1 MTARPY
7 VLLSVAASLD
17 GCIDDAS
24 ETRLL
29 LSNDADFDR
38 VDQVRASV
46 DAILVGANTI
56 RQDNPRLLVRS
67 TERQR
72 ERVRRGLAAHPVKVT
87 LTTSGNLD
95 PAARFFTTGQSDKLV
110 YTPDSAVD
118 KVRQLLRDAVTV
130 VAAGDP
136 LDLHAVLDD
145 LAERKIER
153 LLVEGG
159 AAIYTQFLTAG
170 LADEIHLV
178 FAPYFVGDPNA
189 PRFVHPGG
197 FPQNSRNP
205 MMLAEARP
213 IGEVVL
219 LRYFPRS
226 PDRRG
231 DG

>member
-17 GCIDDAS
+17 GCIDDTS
-24 ETRLL
+24 QTRLL

-56 RQDNPRLLVRS
+56 RQDNPRLLIRS

-87 LTTSGNLD
+87 LTSSGNLD
-95 PAARFFTTGQSDKLV
+95 PAARFFTTGLGDRLV
-110 YTPDSAVD
+110 YAPDSAVD
-118 KVRQLLRDAVTV
+118 KVRQHLRDAATV

-145 LAERKIER
+145 LADREIER

-189 PRFVHPGG
+189 PRFVHPGW
-197 FPQNSRNP
+197 FPQNSHNP
-205 MMLAEARP
+205 MMLTEARP

-219 LRYFPRS
+219 LRYFARS
-226 PDRRG
+226 ADRRG

>member
-1 MTARPY
+1 MTTRPY

-17 GCIDDAS
+17 GCIDDTS

-56 RQDNPRLLVRS
+56 RRDNPRLLVRS

-72 ERVRRGLAAHPVKVT
+72 DRVRRGLAAHPVKVT

-95 PAARFFTTGQSDKLV
+95 PAARFFTTGHGYKLV
-110 YTPDSAVD
+110 YAPNSSVD
-118 KVRQLLRDAVTV
+118 NVRQHLRDAATV
-130 VAAGDP
+130 VSAGDP

-145 LAERKIER
+145 LADRKIER

-159 AAIYTQFLTAG
+159 ATIYPQFLTAG

-189 PRFVHPGG
+189 PHFVHPGW
-197 FPQNSRNP
+197 FPQNSHNP
-205 MMLAEARP
+205 MMLAEARL

-226 PDRRG
+226 ANRRG
-231 DG
+231 DD

>member
-1 MTARPY
+1 MTSRPH

-17 GCIDDAS
+17 GCIDDTS

-29 LSNDADFDR
+29 VSNDADFDR

-46 DAILVGANTI
+46 DAIMVGANTV

-72 ERVRRGLAAHPVKVT
+72 ERVRRGLPAHPVKVT
-87 LTTSGNLD
+87 LTASGNLD
-95 PAARFFTTGQSDKLV
+95 PAARFFTTGLGDKLV
-110 YTPDSAVD
+110 YAPDSAVD
-118 KVRQLLRDAVTV
+118 NVRQHLRDAATV

-145 LAERKIER
+145 LARRKIER

-178 FAPYFVGDPNA
+178 FAPYFVGDPHA
-189 PRFVHPGG
+189 PRFVHPGW
-197 FPQNSRNP
+197 FPQNSHNP
-205 MMLAEARP
+205 MVLAEARP

-219 LRYFPRS
+219 LRYLPRS
-226 PDRRG
+226 VERRG
-231 DG
+231 DD

>member
-7 VLLSVAASLD
+7 VLLSVAASFD

-29 LSNDADFDR
+29 LSNEADFDR

-67 TERQR
+67 IERQR
-72 ERVRRGLAAHPVKVT
+72 ERVRRGLAPHPVKVT

-95 PAARFFTTGQSDKLV
+95 PADRFFTTGQGDKLV
-110 YTPDSAVD
+110 YAPDSAVGR
-118 KVRQLLRDAVTV
+118 VRQRLRDAATV

-136 LDLHAVLDD
+136 LDLPAVLDD
-145 LAERKIER
+145 LADRKIER

-159 AAIYTQFLTAG
+159 AAIFTQFLTAG
-170 LADEIHLV
+170 LADEVHLV
-178 FAPYFVGDPNA
+178 FAPFFVGDPNA
-189 PRFVHPGG
+189 PRFVHPGW
-197 FPQNSRNP
+197 FPQNSHNP
-205 MMLAEARP
+205 MVLAEARS

-226 PDRRG
+226 PDRRV